1 MDRNQALTLLAEEA
15 AKGDISFP
23 ANAQVVLKIKR
34 TLDDPDCH
42 LETAGKLFQAD
53 PLLSAQVVAMANSV
67 AFNPSGRE
75 ISDVRTAVSRLGFQ
89 TLRTLVMAQLA
100 RQMAGSTAT
109 TEQQR
114 MTAQLWEHSAHVA
127 ALARVIARRVSRQNP
142 ETAMFA
148 GLVHEIGG
156 FYLLS
161 RSDRYPCLL
170 EPRPAADKGAGE
182 QDVDR
187 IAVENTLGLAVL
199 RQLAVPAEVIEAI
212 DQYAQGYLSMP
223 PKTLGDTLM
232 LADYLA
238 PVPSPLLPAETAH
251 DDASL
256 DFSLGEHSLADV
268 LAESAAEVASLSA
281 ALNA

>member
-15 AKGDISFP
+15 ATGEISFP

-42 LETAGKLFQAD
+42 LETAGKLFAAD

-67 AFNPSGRE
+67 AYNPSGRE

-109 TEQQR
+109 AEQQR

-142 ETAMFA
+142 ETALFT

-170 EPRPAADKGAGE
+170 AHRPPVEQGAGE

-199 RQLAVPAEVIEAI
+199 RQLAVPTEVIEAI

-238 PVPSPLLPAETAH
+238 PVPSPLLPAETSH
-251 DDASL
+251 DDAAL

-268 LAESAAEVASLSA
+268 LAESSAEVASLSA